1 MKEFSWWPAYI
12 YLMFAMRFG
21 SAWHVV
27 VPKLSHL
34 GKEVTVPPRARRLAG
49 SLLLTHSF
57 TFVVCEV

>member
-27 VPKLSHL
+27 VPKLSRL
-34 GKEVTVPPRARRLAG
+34 GKEVTVPPRARGLAG
-49 SLLLTHSF
+49 SLSHSHTEF
-57 TFVVCEV
+57 HFCSV